1 MSSRSSGDAQV
12 MNLKARAE
20 SLCKKDDLDGDKM
33 VDVQQTVRDTEQ
45 QWRTVLEVAED
56 TQRWQKM
63 FVAKNV
69 RNAGEVKEG
78 G

>member
-12 MNLKARAE
+12 MNLKGRAE

-45 QWRTVLEVAED
+45 QWGMVLEAAED
-56 TQRWQKM
+56 TQRCHKM

-69 RNAGEVKEG
+69 TMQGR
-78 G
+78 